1 MTDRPSFPTSRLGL
15 AALLLVLLGACTTVV
30 TDDIVLTRQSRGS
43 EDWGRFFP
51 DLYPGIAAC
60 LAAHPMQPAKV
71 LGAVPQNRG
80 MLLVHTADADGD
92 RPQTCSIDTTAS
104 RKPVLTTPAGNESIR
119 GPMFTPAAMPEPF
132 LPCHHNEPVLA
143 RDGRL
148 LGWLTYSR
156 TDCLAGKPPQNE
168 WRAFGN
174 EPFWNLRI
182 LPGDIT
188 FDRLGEQ
195 PLRYPFRPGVLG
207 NDRWTW
213 ILDAPDGHARDRL
226 EIVISRMPCQDSMA
240 DRRYDFRAEAIFRGR
255 SYSGCAVQTDALSR

>member
-195 PLRYPFRPGVLG
+195 PCAIRSAPACWATTAGPGYSM
-207 NDRWTW
+207 RRT
-213 ILDAPDGHARDRL
+213 A
-226 EIVISRMPCQDSMA
+226 MPA
-240 DRRYDFRAEAIFRGR
+240 TGWR
-255 SYSGCAVQTDALSR
+255 S